1 MREVSRPSHRLLTAG
16 GDRVLDSQRRHTVKS
31 KLALVTALLTAAVVA
46 APAAAEERVCRGTIG
61 SATVDNLKVPDRAS
75 CTLRGTRV
83 RGTIKV
89 GTGSTLVANRVR
101 VIGNV
106 QAERSRRVVVRRGSR
121 VGGSIQ
127 IVKVRRGGAVRRS
140 RIVGDVQFFENR
152 GRIVIRGNR
161 INGNLQCKEN
171 KPRPIG
177 GRNRVGGNK
186 EDQCRRL

>member
-1 MREVSRPSHRLLTAG
+1 MRT
-16 GDRVLDSQRRHTVKS
+16 T
-31 KLALVTALLTAAVVA
+31 LVFVA
-46 APAAAEERVCRGTIG
+46 AALAAAAFTGPAAAEERICRGTIG
-61 SATVDNLKVPDRAS
+61 AATVDNLKVPDRAA

-83 RGTIKV
+83 KGTIKV
-89 GTGSTLVANRVR
+89 GTGSRLVANRVR
-101 VIGNV
+101 VVGNV
-106 QAERSRRVVVRRGSR
+106 QAEGSRRVVVRRRSR

-127 IVKVRRGGAVRRS
+127 VVNVRRGGAVLRTR
-140 RIVGDVQFFENR
+140 VTGDVQFFENR
-152 GRIVIRGNR
+152 GQIEIRRNW